1 MAEPSYL
8 SAVRES
14 YDTVAVAY
22 AEQVPRPETMDL
34 LSRAMLAAFA
44 GRLRGGSAGS
54 ARPAGSVASIGAVGG
69 VGAVADLGCGPGLI
83 TAYLA
88 GMGLDAFGIDL
99 SPEMIGLARATH
111 PGLRFETGSMTSLD
125 LADGS
130 LGGILAWFSTHHT
143 PPELLPVV
151 YAEFARTLAPGGYLL
166 LGTHTGHERVRPTQ
180 AYGGLPVSYESHL
193 VPPEQI
199 AGLLAAAGLAVTTR
213 LVREPGPGQKR
224 QQACL
229 LARKPERAE
238 AAGAR

>member
-8 SAVRES
+8 AAVRES
-14 YDTVAVAY
+14 YDTVAAAY
-22 AEQVPRPETMDL
+22 AERVPRPEAMDP

-44 GRLRGGSAGS
+44 ERVRGG
-54 ARPAGSVASIGAVGG
+54 PGG
-69 VGAVADLGCGPGLI
+69 PVADLGCGPGLI

-88 GMGLDAFGIDL
+88 GIGLDAFGIDL
-99 SPEMIGLARATH
+99 SSEMISLARAAH
-111 PGLRFETGSMTSLD
+111 PGLRFGTGSMTGLD

-143 PPELLPVV
+143 PPEVLPLV

-166 LGTHTGHERVRPTQ
+166 LGTHAGEERVAGTR

-193 VPPEQI
+193 LPPDRI
-199 AGLLAAAGLAVTTR
+199 AGLLAGAGLSVTTR
-213 LVREPGPGQKR
+213 LLQEPGPGQKR

-229 LARKPERAE
+229 LACKPEPVE
-238 AAGAR
+238 AGRGR